1 VLWLITR
8 LLSRM
13 AILFGTIVV
22 ASIILFTLLAVLP
35 GNPAQVALGVNAS
48 PAALKQTMAEFGT
61 DRPLV
66 IQYLSWFGN
75 FLHGSFGRSYLTH
88 AAIGPQIADRAQ
100 VTATLVLLGTAV
112 AIVVA
117 VPLGVAAAVM
127 HRKKVG
133 TLLSGITQFG
143 MAIPS
148 FIAAILL
155 IDIFAVRLHWLP
167 SGGWTPPG
175 TDIGMFLRQ
184 ISLPVLSLGLIEAAL
199 LSRYVRSATLNVLR
213 EDYMRTAR
221 AKGLTLGRAFLR
233 HGVRNVAIP
242 VVTVL
247 GLEVAALLVGAI
259 IIESVFVMP
268 GLGGLLLDSVSNR
281 DLLLVQ
287 GIVMILLA
295 AVLVVNFITD
305 AVYLLIDPRLRS
317 RT

>member
-1 VLWLITR
+1 MLIIR
-8 LLSRM
+8 LLSRL

-22 ASIILFTLLAVLP
+22 ASIILFALLAVLP
-35 GNPAQVALGVNAS
+35 GNPAQVALGVNSS
-48 PAALKQTMAEFGT
+48 PEALKQTMEEFGT

-75 FLHGSFGRSYLTH
+75 FLHGSFGRSYLTR
-88 AAIGPQIADRAQ
+88 AEIGPQIADRAE
-100 VTATLVLLGTAV
+100 VTAWLVGLGTLV

-117 VPLGVAAAVM
+117 VPLGVAAAVR
-127 HRKKVG
+127 HQKVSG
-133 TLLSGITQFG
+133 TLLSGITQVG
-143 MAIPS
+143 IAIPS

-155 IDIFAVRLHWLP
+155 INIFAVRLQWLP

-175 TDIGMFLRQ
+175 TDIEMFLRQ
-184 ISLPVLSLGLIEAAL
+184 IGLPVLSLGLIEAAI

-221 AKGLTLGRAFLR
+221 AKGLTRGRAFMR
-233 HGVRNVAIP
+233 HGMRNVAIP

-247 GLEVAALLVGAI
+247 GLEVSALLVGAI

-287 GIVMILLA
+287 GIVMVLLV

-305 AVYLLIDPRLRS
+305 AVYLLIDPRLRNP
-317 RT
+317 T